1 MGGNA
6 GIRGYIIQTLICVLD
21 ALETDNNWLSVTLEP
36 LDESEKVDIKWTYPE
51 NKLKVSQVKSSQ
63 NVIRFS
69 VAKVWCEELETSSPN
84 ATDYELLLIGSTDK
98 KLLERNDIGNVK
110 IGEFKPLNINFLID
124 QASTK
129 LDSYYERK

>member
-36 LDESEKVDIKWTYPE
+36 LDESEKVDIKWTYSD

-63 NVIRFS
+63 NVIRHS
-69 VAKVWCEELETSSPN
+69 AAKVWCEELETSSSHQ
-84 ATDYELLLIGSTDK
+84 TLSCCLLV
-98 KLLERNDIGNVK
+98 LLTRH
-110 IGEFKPLNINFLID
+110 F
-124 QASTK
+124 
-129 LDSYYERK
+129 